1 MKYLCIV
8 YTEEAKLKG
17 LSDEEFDEL
26 DKDSLAYDQ
35 QLRKS
40 GHLMAAQALQSVET
54 ATTLRVRKNK
64 LSATDGPFAETK
76 EQLCGFVLLEAKD
89 LNEAIRLASNI
100 PSARV
105 GSIEVRPV
113 RDLAENEA
121 WDKRG

>member
-8 YTEEAKLKG
+8 YTEEAKLAA
-17 LSDEEFDEL
+17 LSDKEFEQL
-26 DKDSLAYDQ
+26 DADSLAYDKEM
-35 QLRKS
+35 REA
-40 GHLMAAQALQSVET
+40 GHFLAAEALQSVQT

-76 EQLCGFVLLEAKD
+76 EQLCGFVLIQAED
-89 LNEAIRLASNI
+89 LNQAIRVASKI

-105 GSIEVRPV
+105 GSVEVRPV
-113 RDLAENEA
+113 RELAEKEL